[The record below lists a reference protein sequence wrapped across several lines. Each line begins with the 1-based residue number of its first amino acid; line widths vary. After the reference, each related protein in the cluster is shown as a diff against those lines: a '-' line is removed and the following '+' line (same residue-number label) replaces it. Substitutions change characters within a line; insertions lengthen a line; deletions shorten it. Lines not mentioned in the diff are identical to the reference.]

1 MTGTAPFLHSLPYM
15 TKTILIIAAVIYWAC
30 FVGRVY
36 LWDRELTSVETK
48 LAYLEKAALLVFTA
62 GLVFYIGRLQI
73 IDGHVHS
80 ENYDRPVSFLLFAWA
95 LSAANLVTEIF
106 YANRATAVYAN
117 FWCGLT
123 LSVSAS
129 TAAGFRLIFTDDLDW
144 LSFHRLC
151 FLLGYAFC
159 VLAGPLAL
167 RYFWYRF
174 RARGLKG
181 EAKAH
186 SMRARSFFDRMTYRM
201 VLWALPLLTAG
212 IITEALVLLEKNR
225 LPSPAMIWND
235 KTETLLALAAWFLC
249 GLFLHTRLFFGWR
262 NFKSAT
268 LYVVGMAAL
277 LGAHIV
283 QGLHRLG

>member
-1 MTGTAPFLHSLPYM
+1 M
-15 TKTILIIAAVIYWAC
+15 TKTIFIVAAVLYWAS
-30 FVGRVY
+30 FLGRLY
-36 LWDRELTSVETK
+36 LWDRELTSVEAK
-48 LAYLEKAALLVFTA
+48 LAMLEKAALLVFTA

-73 IDGHVHS
+73 VEGQVRSLI
-80 ENYDRPVSFLLFAWA
+80 YDRPVSFLLFAWA
-95 LSAANLVTEIF
+95 LSAANLVTEIL
-106 YANRATAVYAN
+106 YANRASAIYAN

-123 LSVSAS
+123 LSVSTS
-129 TAAGFRLIFTDDLDW
+129 TAASLRLIFSDDLDW

-167 RYFWYRF
+167 RYFWIRA
-174 RARGLKG
+174 RARGLTG
-181 EAKAH
+181 EARAQ
-186 SMRARSFFDRMTYRM
+186 SMRKRSFFDRMTYRM

-212 IITEALVLLEKNR
+212 IITEALVLLETNR
-225 LPSPAMIWND
+225 FPSPDVIWAQ

-268 LYVVGMAAL
+268 LYLVGLVSL
-277 LGAHIV
+277 LGAHIL
-283 QGLHRLG
+283 QGLQRIQG